1 MLSSVLDKYVRA
13 KECKHLKHVKN
24 GGSRKSSG
32 YESNQTCNADLTV
45 LKIILNL
52 TLSLSIG
59 N

>member
-1 MLSSVLDKYVRA
+1 MLSSVFDKYVKA
-13 KECKHLKHVKN
+13 NECKHLKHVKN

-45 LKIILNL
+45 LKIIINL
-52 TLSLSIG
+52 MLSLKID